1 MAPVFTLDE
10 LALALRR
17 VERDHEYRVF
27 VTRPA
32 EWAVVRATRDEW
44 LERLADRITAGTYVP
59 SPAPVADIPKGK
71 GAVRS
76 ACLLSLADEVV
87 YTAAVGRVVPAL
99 EEALKWATPHPDCS
113 YALRKPT
120 KAEWISNPFKLGK
133 IWRERSLKLLETP
146 AHLVVLT
153 DITSFYDAI
162 HHEVL
167 LSDLKAAKVDPELA
181 HYIVGPLLGRWAI
194 VNGRGI
200 PQGLSASDL
209 LAKLYL
215 NVVDHA
221 LAGAGHSHLRW
232 VDDMRIFCES
242 AAAARRALLLLQ
254 TLLRNRGLALQSSKT
269 SVLRPD
275 KAKSLFEGIQP
286 VLQPLAKKFVASIAK
301 AAGLP
306 DDYLPPAEAAKLL
319 SEMKAPPTDL
329 LREAYESYLIAE
341 DSDFNKTLFRYLLG
355 QLGRAKDPF
364 ALEHAIG
371 LLVEHPEETAAV
383 LTYVARIERVSASDE
398 PILARLLAS
407 ESVYPYQHYQFLL
420 WRLTQDVQAP
430 ESILKYARDIASAP
444 RSPAFLVSAARLVLG
459 RFGSAAD
466 LEQLKA
472 QYAATE
478 SEGARV
484 DLVAALQRM
493 EHGQRNAA
501 YGQWSK
507 DGQAIAAAVQ
517 LAKSSGFTFSP
528 LAL

>member
-1 MAPVFTLDE
+1 VAPVFTLDE
-10 LALALRR
+10 LSLALKRI
-17 VERDHEYRVF
+17 ERDHQYRVF

-32 EWAVVRATRDEW
+32 EWAVVRSKRDEW
-44 LERLADRITAGTYVP
+44 LQRLADRLAAGTYVP

-76 ACLLSLADEVV
+76 TCLLSLVDEVV

-99 EEALKWATPHPDCS
+99 EEALKWAAPHPDCS
-113 YALRKPT
+113 YLLRKPQ
-120 KAEWISNPFKLGK
+120 KAEWISNPFAAGK
-133 IWRERSLKLLETP
+133 IWRERSLKLLDAP
-146 AHLVVLT
+146 AQLVVVA
-153 DITSFYDAI
+153 DITSFYDSI

-167 LSDLKAAKVDPELA
+167 LSDLKSAKVEPELA

-221 LAGAGHSHLRW
+221 IAAASHSHLRW
-232 VDDMRIFCES
+232 VDDFRIFCDS
-242 AAAARRALLLLQ
+242 ASGARKALLLLQ
-254 TLLRNRGLALQSSKT
+254 TLLRNRGLALQSAKT
-269 SVLRPD
+269 HVLRPD
-275 KAKSLFEGIQP
+275 KAKSQFEGIQP

-329 LREAYESYLIAE
+329 LREAYESHLIAE
-341 DSDFNKTLFRYLLG
+341 ASDFNKTIFRYLLS
-355 QLGRAKDPF
+355 QLGRAKDTF
-364 ALEHAIG
+364 ALEHAIS
-371 LLVEHPEETAAV
+371 LLVEHPEETSAV
-383 LTYVARIERVSASDE
+383 LTYISRIQRVSASDE

-407 ESVYPYQHYQFLL
+407 ESIYPYQHYQFLI

-430 ESILKYARDIASAP
+430 ESVLKHARDIASAP
-444 RSPAFLVSAARLVLG
+444 RSPAYLVSAARLLLG
-459 RFGSAAD
+459 RFGSASD
-466 LEQLKA
+466 LEILKA

-493 EHGQRNAA
+493 ESGQRNAS
-501 YGQWSK
+501 YGQWAK
-507 DGQAIAAAVQ
+507 DGDAIASAVQ
-517 LAKSSGFTFSP
+517 LAKGPGFSFVP
-528 LAL
+528 PAG